1 MKAGLLRQQRGMVLL
16 LVLVVMALL
25 SALLSEFAFSTLV
38 DLRLAETFRDR
49 SRAYYLARGGIRAGQ
64 MILREDQNN
73 YDGPDE
79 MWGQGVANFPVGEGF
94 LTIDITDQD
103 GRLAINSLV
112 VGNNPQSVQKER
124 FLRLFEIL
132 EFPDGP
138 DLVAALIDWI
148 DTDDQ
153 EYVQDGLLGAESNE
167 YLSQD
172 PGYSARNG
180 PLRSLEELSLV
191 RGFTPEVVAQLKPH
205 VTIYGDSGV
214 NLNTA
219 TPEVIAT
226 LYFDEEDRIT
236 LEEARDIASAR
247 DIEPF
252 RDLEDFKQEFPGLW
266 QLFPTSG
273 ELDYSIG
280 FKSDFYR
287 VRSQA
292 WVNEGTRVIEAVV
305 AKPQNN
311 ILFLRVQ

>member
-132 EFPDGP
+132 EFP
-138 DLVAALIDWI
+138 

-311 ILFLRVQ
+311 ILFLRVH